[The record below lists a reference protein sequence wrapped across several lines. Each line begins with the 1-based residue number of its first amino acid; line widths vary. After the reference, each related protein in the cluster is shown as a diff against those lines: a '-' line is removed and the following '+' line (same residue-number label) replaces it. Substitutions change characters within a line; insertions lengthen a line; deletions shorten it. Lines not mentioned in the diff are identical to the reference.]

1 MCAFARS
8 MCSWR
13 VCAFARSVCSWRVCA
28 FARSVCSW
36 RVCAFARSVCSWRF
50 ISCALGFLV
59 RRALRLA
66 RHRIG
71 LGFRVASLGC
81 LFECR
86 ARRRHGARGEAL
98 VRAIELN
105 RDARIARIR
114 LAGGFGKAGSNRSFH
129 AQTRIITL
137 DFDRAHVR
145 AANFAPAT
153 GHGQELARIG
163 TVLAAP
169 GDAERNPFARVA
181 LGSALSRAR
190 TLRTTARR
198 ILVAL
203 ALRAAWRGAAL

>member
-105 RDARIARIR
+105 RDPRIARIR
-114 LAGGFGKAGSNRSFH
+114 LAGGFGKAGSNRSLH

-145 AANFAPAT
+145 AANLAPAT
-153 GHGQELARIG
+153 GHGQELARI
-163 TVLAAP
+163 
-169 GDAERNPFARVA
+169 A
-181 LGSALSRAR
+181 LRGALSRAR

-198 ILVAL
+198 IVVAL
-203 ALRAAWRGAAL
+203 TLRAAWRGAALITSVAFAWRFAL